1 MKVPSK
7 NKQDDRIGQFIH
19 SHRNLLVIVCDPKT
33 DKLMMAY
40 KDKVVINRIVG
51 FDKGSGHVVKNI
63 LRKSAFKSNIDKFIS
78 SLAQSLELGV
88 KDGND
93 FYKWID
99 GALYNISRAIIRR

>member
-1 MKVPSK
+1 MNKPSN

-19 SHRNLLVIVCDPKT
+19 ANRNLLVIVCDPKT
-33 DKLMMAY
+33 DKLLMAH
-40 KDKVVINRIVG
+40 KDKVVINRLVG
-51 FDKGSGHVVKNI
+51 FDKGSKGVVKNI

-93 FYKWID
+93 FYKWVD
-99 GALYNISRAIIRR
+99 GALYNISKAIKRV